1 MRKDTF
7 LLEKYIST
15 PDEGYIALAGDII
28 EDRLDEY
35 KKTYKRYLQ
44 SDKDAGEKYH
54 LEKLFS
60 DIDFLWGYVVTEYD
74 LYDIIELIHSQV
86 RKELKD
92 G

>member
-28 EDRLDEY
+28 EDRLEEY
-35 KKTYKRYLQ
+35 KKTYKRYLE

-74 LYDIIELIHSQV
+74 LYDIMEIIHSQV
-86 RKELKD
+86 RKEIEN